1 MSQVFH
7 RRFRLSRCLTS
18 TTTESDLARG
28 NSTAGAQGGV
38 VPKTTKTTKT
48 TKSSRRLTEPGGNQP
63 PQPQAPPQQPPPDGA
78 GAALALRPPTA
89 TVDSSFTVS
98 SWPSGQAHGAEDSL
112 IGRVTSNV
120 EPQARQRYS

>member
-1 MSQVFH
+1 
-7 RRFRLSRCLTS
+7 
-18 TTTESDLARG
+18 
-28 NSTAGAQGGV
+28 V
-38 VPKTTKTTKT
+38 VPKTA
-48 TKSSRRLTEPGGNQP
+48 KSGQPKQDGLPGEHGRAARSGGNQP

-78 GAALALRPPTA
+78 GAAAPALRPPTA

-98 SWPSGQAHGAEDSL
+98 SWPSGHAHGAEDSL

>member
-1 MSQVFH
+1 MTEVFQ
-7 RRFRLSRCLTS
+7 RRFRLSRCLIS
-18 TTTESDLARG
+18 TTTESDR
-28 NSTAGAQGGV
+28 
-38 VPKTTKTTKT
+38 
-48 TKSSRRLTEPGGNQP
+48 SSRRLTEPGGNQP

-78 GAALALRPPTA
+78 GAAAPALRPPTA

-98 SWPSGQAHGAEDSL
+98 SWPSGHAHGAEDSL